1 MRKVVVVIVISLMTA
16 CARVQSAV
24 GTDAPYKYE
33 FAATPEM
40 DVDAPAPVSEDA
52 IAALPLKDVSADEYA
67 AFQAEAG
74 RLSFHFESHCRRL
87 ADAMRQHLAD
97 VRMYEKAIIRYYG
110 PYKFYGVGHS
120 YQQEDGRWMIR
131 IARRFDSLNRRTLED
146 EVKTFRHEMSHTLGA
161 TEERVGNEWSARDYA
176 YRCS

>member
-1 MRKVVVVIVISLMTA
+1 MKARFLAVVFLLTA
-16 CARVQSAV
+16 CAHVHTPMPGV
-24 GTDAPYKYE
+24 APYKYE
-33 FAATPEM
+33 FATGPET
-40 DVDAPAPVSEDA
+40 DVDAPAPVSEDV

-87 ADAMRQHLAD
+87 ADAMREHLAD

-110 PYKFYGVGHS
+110 PYKFYGVGHT

-131 IARRFDSLNRRTLED
+131 IARRFDSLNRRTLDD
-146 EVKTFRHEMSHTLGA
+146 EVKTFRHETSHTLGA

-176 YRCS
+176 YRCA